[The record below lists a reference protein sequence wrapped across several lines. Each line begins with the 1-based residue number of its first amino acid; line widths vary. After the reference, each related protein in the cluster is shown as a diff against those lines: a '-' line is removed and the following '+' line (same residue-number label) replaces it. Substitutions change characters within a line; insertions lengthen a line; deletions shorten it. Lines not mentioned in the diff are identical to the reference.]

1 MTQSERREF
10 LIRALLREEP
20 RYRHISI
27 PEDMQGQKDLL
38 RSLMNVRMPRSIDNA
53 FLTVQDDYLREAIT
67 EKGVTDLVD
76 LTPADGDLYL
86 WRGDITLL
94 RCDAIV
100 NAANSQMLGCFR
112 PLHTCIDNC
121 IHTFSGVQLRL
132 TCAEIMEKQGFEEPT
147 GQAKITPAYNL
158 PSKYIIHTVGPIVDG
173 ALTLKRRGLL
183 ASCYRS
189 CLDTAAEN
197 GCGSISFCCIS
208 TGVFGFPKREA
219 AKIAVRTVREWKM
232 EHKSGIKVIFNVFG
246 DEDRALYAQLL
257 R

>member
-27 PEDMQGQKDLL
+27 PEDRQGQKDLL

-53 FLTVQDDYLREAIT
+53 FLTVQDEYLRETIA

-86 WRGDITLL
+86 WQGDITLL

-158 PSKYIIHTVGPIVDG
+158 PSKFIIHTVGPIVDG
-173 ALTLKRRGLL
+173 ALTLKHRGLL

-189 CLDTAAEN
+189 CLDTAAGN
-197 GCGSISFCCIS
+197 RCGSIAFCCIS
-208 TGVFGFPKREA
+208 TGVFGFPKGEA
-219 AKIAVRTVREWKM
+219 ANIAVGTVREWKA